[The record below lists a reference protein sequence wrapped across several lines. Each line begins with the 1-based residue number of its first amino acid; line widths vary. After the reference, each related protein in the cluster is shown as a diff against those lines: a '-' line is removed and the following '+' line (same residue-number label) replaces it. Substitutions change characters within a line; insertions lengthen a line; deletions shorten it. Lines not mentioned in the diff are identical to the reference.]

1 MHPNVRAKVALAA
14 PLAHIT
20 SIDAKVEALTMRIPV
35 LEVVVHTLQGAGDKD
50 SVARAKEEM
59 LKQIQDKIQEAES
72 TIEKNSNCR
81 LDQMKVDELK
91 KILVELKKVCN
102 VHPKNRNAL
111 DKRMEERL

>member
-1 MHPNVRAKVALAA
+1 MC
-14 PLAHIT
+14 
-20 SIDAKVEALTMRIPV
+20 IPV

-91 KILVELKKVCN
+91 KNLVELKKVCN